1 MRDRMEEIVARGLC
15 SFAVGMDRDLDGCS
29 QIVAMPP
36 RKPCESP
43 CEFCR
48 VEAEHLVR
56 YLKKEGIINDDKQ
69 ST

>member
-1 MRDRMEEIVARGLC
+1 MQNRIEEIVARGLC
-15 SFAVGMDRDLDGCS
+15 SFAVGMDRDLDGNS
-29 QIVAMPP
+29 HIVAMPP

-43 CEFCR
+43 CDFCR

-69 ST
+69 SA